1 MLHVSAPFHSTLME
15 PAAARLKE
23 VLDTIEI
30 HDTKIP
36 VVANVNAKEETK
48 ADEIRQ
54 NLVDQAAHPV
64 HWEESIRHMIDGGV
78 DYTVEAGPGT
88 VLSGFMR
95 KIDRKIPSV
104 HAEDTATVEEVVK
117 ALKGE

>member
-1 MLHVSAPFHSTLME
+1 ME
-15 PAAARLKE
+15 PAAKRLKE
-23 VLDTIEI
+23 VLDSIAI
-30 HDTKIP
+30 HDTRIP

-48 ADEIRQ
+48 AEDIRR

-64 HWEESIRHMIDGGV
+64 HWEESVRNMIAGGV

-95 KIDRKIPSV
+95 KIDRSIPCH
-104 HAEDTATVEEVVK
+104 HAEDAATVDEVVA

>member
-1 MLHVSAPFHSTLME
+1 
-15 PAAARLKE
+15 
-23 VLDTIEI
+23 
-30 HDTKIP
+30 
-36 VVANVNAKEETK
+36 
-48 ADEIRQ
+48 
-54 NLVDQAAHPV
+54 
-64 HWEESIRHMIDGGV
+64 MIAGGV

-95 KIDRKIPSV
+95 KIDRKIPSA

>member
-1 MLHVSAPFHSTLME
+1 ME

-36 VVANVNAKEETK
+36 VVANVNAKEEMK
-48 ADEIRQ
+48 ADEIRK

-64 HWEESIRHMIDGGV
+64 HWEESIRNMIAGGV

-95 KIDRKIPSV
+95 KIDRKVPCV
-104 HAEDTATVEEVVK
+104 HAEDVATVDEVVK